1 MPAFLRVIVR
11 WLKRLRNGLL
21 VLLAAFVIF
30 VEEWLWDHLAAL
42 MARLGRLPVLRWIEA
57 RVAGLP
63 PYAAMTVFL
72 FPAVV
77 LLPFKFAA
85 LWLIATGRALTG
97 VILIV
102 GAKVLSTALVARIF
116 MLVRPQLL
124 TLGWFARLHD
134 WYQGFRDRVMARLRA
149 LAVWRLARRSI
160 ARWKAGYRAWRA
172 ARGSHGWNAARR
184 IARRRG

>member
-1 MPAFLRVIVR
+1 MSTLLRAVLR
-11 WLKRLRNGLL
+11 GLKRLRNAFL

-30 VEEWLWDHLAAL
+30 VEEWLWFHLAAL
-42 MARLGRLPVLRWIEA
+42 MARIGRLPVLRWIEA
-57 RVAGLP
+57 RVAALP

-72 FPAVV
+72 FPALV

-97 VILIV
+97 VILIIA
-102 GAKVLSTALVARIF
+102 AKGLSTALVARIF

-134 WYQGFRDRVMARLRA
+134 WYLGFRDRVMARLHG
-149 LAVWRLARRSI
+149 LAAWRLARRVI
-160 ARWKAGYRAWRA
+160 ARWKAAWRGWRA
-172 ARGSHGWNAARR
+172 ARGGHGWGAARK